1 MFTLHATVE
10 EDGSIIIKGLPV
22 KPGDYFQVTI
32 KPVKKKYDPDNPYP
46 LRGLANEKNFHY
58 YLPFEPADLEN
69 WEEVLEKVTPYE
81 REGDWRL
88 LPPEELEKLERG
100 PIGQHQE

>member
-1 MFTLHATVE
+1 MFALRVKVE

-22 KPGDYFQVTI
+22 KPGEYFDVSI
-32 KPVKKKYDPDNPYP
+32 KPVKKKPDPDNPFP
-46 LRGLANEKNFHY
+46 LRGMPFKY
-58 YLPFEPADLEN
+58 YLPFEPADQDN
-69 WEEVLEKVTPYE
+69 WEELLEKVTPYE

-100 PIGQHQE
+100 PIREDQE